1 MASGSMQLVVA
12 DVIRVSAST
21 VCRVL
26 PEVCM
31 ALIAH
36 LNTFIKMPTT
46 LQEREN
52 AAAQFFEIAGF
63 PRTIGAIDCTHIKLK
78 LQSPGGQLV
87 RLFVIFFKN

>member
-63 PRTIGAIDCTHIKLK
+63 PRTIGAIDCTHIKL
-78 LQSPGGQLV
+78 QSPGGQLV